1 MIWTPRVV
9 AALAS
14 LALVACSSG
23 SAPDAPP
30 IETPAAAENA
40 EPVNLRV
47 LAFNDLHGAL
57 EGPSGKVWVDGEKI
71 ETGGAAYLAAHI
83 NAERDAVDN
92 ALVVAAGDLI
102 GASPL
107 VSALLHDEPTI
118 EVMNAIGLDASSVGN
133 HEFDEGYQELLR
145 IAEGG
150 CHPTAGCREGYTYEG
165 PTFSYLAANVR
176 ITGEEETLLPPY
188 IIRDIDGVKVAIIGM
203 TLEDTP
209 SAVVPTA
216 VEGLEFYD
224 EVETV
229 KALLP
234 ELEAEDVVTAIVLL
248 HEGGVIH
255 GEQTDIG
262 ECPDVQGAI
271 VPIAEAMPPLV
282 SVIVTG
288 HTHAAYVCE
297 FGGKL
302 VTAAQSFGRVVTAI
316 DMTIDRQTGEV
327 LERSARQRA
336 VTRDVEPDPEI
347 ATLIDT
353 YAEISAPLAER
364 VVGSLT
370 APISRQRDASGQ
382 SPLGKIIADAQLAA
396 TAGEDIGGA
405 QVAFMNPGG
414 IRSSLEPDAEG
425 NITFSDL
432 HTCQPFGNTLVTMTL
447 TGQQIHTLLEQQW
460 ANPDRTHML
469 GVSEGFSYTWN
480 ADAPAGER
488 VDPTSIVLHGEVLD
502 LEANYRVTVN
512 NFLSTGG
519 DGFTVLAEGTERVV
533 GPIDLD
539 ALVTYVEEN
548 SPISAPE
555 DARVMVIGQTAA
567 AAE

>member
-30 IETPAAAENA
+30 IETPPAAENA

-47 LAFNDLHGAL
+47 LAFNDFHGAL
-57 EGPSGKVWVDGEKI
+57 EGPSGKVWVDGEKV

-92 ALVVAAGDLI
+92 ALVVAAGDLV

-118 EVMNAIGLDASSVGN
+118 EVMNALGLEATAVGN
-133 HEFDEGYQELLR
+133 HEFDEGYQELQR

-176 ITGEEETLLPPY
+176 ITGEEDTLLPPY
-188 IIRDIDGVKVAIIGM
+188 IIRDFDGVKVAIIGM

-234 ELEAEDVVTAIVLL
+234 ELEAEGVATAIVLL

-271 VPIAEAMPPLV
+271 VPIAEAMPALV
-282 SVIVTG
+282 SVIITG

-297 FGGKL
+297 FGDKL

-336 VTRDVEPDPEI
+336 VTRDVEPDAEI

-370 APISRQRDASGQ
+370 APISRERDASGQ
-382 SPLGKIIADAQLAA
+382 SPLGKLIADAQLAA
-396 TAGEDIGGA
+396 TAGADIGGA

-414 IRSSLEPDAEG
+414 IRSSLEPNAEG
-425 NITFSDL
+425 NLTFADL

-460 ANPDRTHML
+460 INPDRTHML

-480 ADAPAGER
+480 ADAPTGER
-488 VDPTSIVLHGEVLD
+488 VDPTSMALNGEVID
-502 LEANYRVTVN
+502 LQANYRVTVN

-519 DGFTVLAEGTERVV
+519 DGFAVLTEGTERVV

-548 SPISAPE
+548 SPLSAPE
-555 DARVMVIGQTAA
+555 DERVMVIGQSAA

>member
-30 IETPAAAENA
+30 IETPEAAENA
-40 EPVNLRV
+40 DPVNLRV

-57 EGPSGKVWVDGEKI
+57 EGPSGKVWVDGEKV

-83 NAERDAVDN
+83 NAERDAVDH
-92 ALVVAAGDLI
+92 ALVLAAGDLI

-118 EVMNAIGLDASSVGN
+118 EVMNAIGLVASSVGN

-176 ITGEEETLLPPY
+176 ITGEEDTLLPPY

-234 ELEAEDVVTAIVLL
+234 QLEAEDVATAIVLL

-255 GEQTDIG
+255 GEQRDIG

-336 VTRDVEPDPEI
+336 VTHDVEPDPEI

-370 APISRQRDASGQ
+370 APISRERDATGQ
-382 SPLGKIIADAQLAA
+382 SPLGKLIADAQLAA

-414 IRSSLEPDAEG
+414 IRSSLEPNAEG
-425 NITFSDL
+425 NLTFADL

-460 ANPDRTHML
+460 VNPDRTHML

-480 ADAPAGER
+480 ADAPTGER
-488 VDPTSIVLHGEVLD
+488 VDASSIVLNGEVID
-502 LEANYRVTVN
+502 QEANYRVTVN
-512 NFLSTGG
+512 TFLSTGG
-519 DGFTVLAEGTERVV
+519 DGFTVLAEGKERVV

-548 SPISAPE
+548 SPLTAPE
-555 DARVMVIGQTAA
+555 DARVMVIGEATAA
-567 AAE
+567 AE